1 MLNRLLFIFAR
12 IAFGAKFAHDGYDN
26 LASTDDMVAYADS
39 VGVPFADVLV
49 PVASFLL
56 FAGGILLALG
66 LAPLLGVVAIATFL
80 LGVTPQMHD
89 FWNMEGD
96 QRDEELDAF
105 LRNASFLGAAVAF
118 AVAIR
123 ERKANLN

>member
-12 IAFGAKFAHDGYDN
+12 IAFGAKFARDGYDN

-39 VGVPFADVLV
+39 VGVPFANVLV
-49 PVASFLL
+49 PAASFLL

-66 LAPLLGVVAIATFL
+66 LAPLLGIVGIATFL

-96 QRDEELDAF
+96 ERDEEFDAF
-105 LRNASFLGAAVAF
+105 LRNASFLGAAIAF
-118 AVAIR
+118 AVTMR
-123 ERKANLN
+123 ERKANAN